1 MYLIC
6 RNSRGNSTRH
16 KMHPWK
22 CWNGSKFLTNERRSE
37 CFKSKYIPSFMENMG
52 SLVLQG
58 LKESPP
64 WAICSLQVE
73 NCGCG
78 SGVCCPRSEDLRKV
92 AQTSI
97 SLNIRMKMLEA
108 PCLPQSTG
116 YKKENMGIS
125 PVNRNKELSVSF
137 FSLFFFHLL
146 KILLKSFF
154 HSLHARVLLHNRNL
168 FSEGCVCKHAGYS
181 PADHMGN
188 P

>member
-1 MYLIC
+1 ML
-6 RNSRGNSTRH
+6 
-16 KMHPWK
+16 KW
-22 CWNGSKFLTNERRSE
+22 KFLRNERRCE
-37 CFKSKYIPSFMENMG
+37 CFKSKYISSSMENMG
-52 SLVLQG
+52 SSVLQG

-73 NCGCG
+73 DCGCG
-78 SGVCCPRSEDLRKV
+78 SGVCRPHSEDLRKV
-92 AQTSI
+92 AQTLV

-125 PVNRNKELSVSF
+125 PENRNKELSVSF
-137 FSLFFFHLL
+137 FSLSLFFSSF
-146 KILLKSFF
+146 KNSIFF

-168 FSEGCVCKHAGYS
+168 FSEGGVCKHASYS